1 MAHRFHSYEPVRG
14 DIPQRMSEVL
24 ISMDKGSAT
33 AYRIDKLQDRGRFFV
48 NPGDEVYEGMVI
60 GENSRDNDMVV
71 NITEGK
77 QLTNF
82 RTTSKDD
89 AARIAPATKFR
100 SEEHTSELQSL
111 MRISYAVFCLK
122 Q

>member
-77 QLTNF
+77 QRTNL
-82 RTTSKDD
+82 RTTIKDY
-89 AARIAPATKFR
+89 AARISPATTY
-100 SEEHTSELQSL
+100 SLEGALEYLQNETRKRQPLTASP
-111 MRISYAVFCLK
+111 
-122 Q
+122 